1 MQITMFRLMLL
12 IFALVAT
19 AATLLHFRNERLR
32 TRHEIALAHTRMQQL
47 QARLWEQQVEI
58 AAWTSPGVLQQLT
71 GTEPPDP
78 TPEMEKLVGKFR
90 P

>member
-1 MQITMFRLMLL
+1 MFRLVLL
-12 IFALVAT
+12 ILALVAT
-19 AATLLHFRNERLR
+19 AATLLHYRNERLR
-32 TRHEIALAHTRMQQL
+32 TRHEVALTHARMQQF
-47 QARLWEQQVEI
+47 QAQLWEQQVEI

-78 TPEMEKLVGKFR
+78 TPEMERLVGRFR